1 MKTIAAIST
10 PIGVGGIS
18 MVRATGD
25 KSIEI
30 AQKIFKAYDGT
41 LLRDMPGYTAKVGR
55 VFYNGKC
62 LDEVVALVFRAPRSA
77 TGEDIVQ
84 ITCHGGLLI
93 TKTLLRAFLDA
104 GASMAGP
111 GEFSKRGFLNG
122 KMSLDEAESIMGL
135 ICSNYEKDRE
145 INFSSYCGNLGKK
158 IESIKD
164 KIVDILSDLNVELD
178 YPDEDVPHLSND
190 EILNRLNSIKEEFS
204 KMQKNYHVNSFIRNG
219 IRTAI
224 IGIPNTGKSTLMN
237 LISNREK
244 SIVTDIPGT
253 TRDAIEESVMIGD
266 IPIVLIDTAGIRET
280 EDKIEK
286 IGAERSK
293 EIAKSADM
301 VFMVVDA
308 SQKLSKDEI
317 NIMNSLDKNKSLI
330 IVNKIDLN
338 DNYHE
343 EILKDYKVVYMSA
356 KAGKGLDDLSQQVS
370 NLVNFPS
377 IENESLLLSTERQY
391 DIVRKS
397 CSKISEVIDKFNLVP
412 RDILSDMIKESL
424 NILSEFNGDNVET
437 DIVNSIFSKFCVG
450 K

>member
-1 MKTIAAIST
+1 METIAAIST

-18 MVRATGD
+18 MVRVTGD
-25 KSIEI
+25 KSLEI

-41 LLRDMPGYTAKVGR
+41 LLKDMPGYTAKVGR
-55 VFYNGKC
+55 VFYKGKC
-62 LDEVVALVFRAPRSA
+62 IDEVVTVVFRVPRSF

-84 ITCHGGLLI
+84 IDCHGGLLI
-93 TKTLLRAFLDA
+93 TKTVLRAFLDA

-111 GEFSKRGFLNG
+111 GEFSKRAFLNG

-135 ICSNYEKDRE
+135 ISSNYEKDRE

-158 IESIKD
+158 IESIKN
-164 KIVDILSDLNVELD
+164 KILDILSDLNVELD
-178 YPDEDVPHLSND
+178 YPDEDVPHLSDD
-190 EILNRLNSIKEEFS
+190 EILKSLSNINEEFN
-204 KMQKNYHVNSFIRNG
+204 KMQKNYHVNSFIRTG

-280 EDKIEK
+280 DDKIEK
-286 IGAERSK
+286 IGTERSK
-293 EIAKSADM
+293 EIARSADM
-301 VFMVVDA
+301 VFMVIDA
-308 SQKLSKDEI
+308 SQKISDDEI
-317 NIMNSLDKNKSLI
+317 NIIKFLDKKKSIIIINKT
-330 IVNKIDLN
+330 DLN
-338 DNYHE
+338 NNYNVD
-343 EILKDYKVVYMSA
+343 IFKDYKVTYMSA
-356 KAGKGLDDLSQQVS
+356 KNGTGLEDLSEQVS

-391 DIVRKS
+391 DIVKKANN
-397 CSKISEVIDKFNLVP
+397 KILEVINNINIVP

-424 NILSEFNGDNVET
+424 KILSEFDGSNIENS
-437 DIVNSIFSKFCVG
+437 IVDSIFSKFCVG

>member
-1 MKTIAAIST
+1 MKTIVAIST

-18 MVRATGD
+18 MVRVTGD
-25 KSIEI
+25 ESLEI

-41 LLRDMPGYTAKVGR
+41 LLKDMPGYTAKVGR
-55 VFYNGKC
+55 VFYKEKC
-62 LDEVVALVFRAPRSA
+62 IDEVVAVVFRAPRSF
-77 TGEDIVQ
+77 TCEDIVQ
-84 ITCHGGLLI
+84 IDCHGGLLI
-93 TKTLLRAFLDA
+93 TQTVLRAFLEA
-104 GASMAGP
+104 GAVMAGP
-111 GEFSKRGFLNG
+111 GEFSKRAFLNG

-158 IESIKD
+158 IESIKN
-164 KIVDILSDLNVELD
+164 KIVDTLSDLNVELD
-178 YPDEDVPHLSND
+178 YPDEDVPHLSDD
-190 EILNRLNSIKEEFS
+190 EILNRLNDIIKEFN
-204 KMQKNYHVNSFIRNG
+204 KMQRNYHVNSFIRSG

-280 EDKIEK
+280 TDKIEK

-301 VFMVVDA
+301 VFMVLDA
-308 SQKLSKDEI
+308 SQKISDDEI
-317 NIMNSLDKNKSLI
+317 NIINSLDKNKSLI
-330 IVNKIDLN
+330 IINKIDLN
-338 DNYHE
+338 DNYNE
-343 EILKDYKVVYMSA
+343 NILKDYKIVRMSA
-356 KAGKGLDDLSQQVS
+356 KNGKGLEDLSEQVS

-377 IENESLLLSTERQY
+377 IEHESLLLANERQY
-391 DIVRKS
+391 DIVRRAS
-397 CSKISEVIDKFNLVP
+397 NKIVEVIDKFNSVP

-424 NILSEFNGDNVET
+424 SVLSEFNGDHVEK
-437 DIVNSIFSKFCVG
+437 DIVDSIFSKFCVG

>member
-18 MVRATGD
+18 MVRVTGD
-25 KSIEI
+25 NAIEI
-30 AQKIFKAYDGT
+30 SQKIFKSYDGT
-41 LLRDMPGYTAKVGR
+41 LLKDVPGYTAKVGR
-55 VFYNGKC
+55 IFYNGKC
-62 LDEVVALVFRAPRSA
+62 IDEVVAVVFKAPRSF

-84 ITCHGGLLI
+84 IDCHGGLLI
-93 TKTLLRAFLDA
+93 TKTVLRAFLDA

-111 GEFSKRGFLNG
+111 GEFSKRAFLNG

-135 ICSNYEKDRE
+135 ISSNYEKDRE

-158 IESIKD
+158 IESIKN
-164 KIVDILSDLNVELD
+164 KILDILSDLNVELD
-178 YPDEDVPHLSND
+178 YPDEDVPHLSDD
-190 EILNRLNSIKEEFS
+190 EILNRLNNINEEFN
-204 KMQKNYHVNSFIRNG
+204 KMQKNYHINSFIRSG

-280 EDKIEK
+280 NDKIEK
-286 IGAERSK
+286 IGTERSK

-301 VFMVVDA
+301 VFMVIDA
-308 SQKLSKDEI
+308 SQKISSDEI
-317 NIMNSLDKNKSLI
+317 NIINSLDKSKTLI

-338 DNYHE
+338 NNYKSNFIE
-343 EILKDYKVVYMSA
+343 GFKTVYMSA
-356 KAGKGLDDLSQQVS
+356 KTGKGLDNLSEQVS

-377 IENESLLLSTERQY
+377 IESESLLLSTKRQY
-391 DIVRKS
+391 DIVKKS
-397 CSKISEVIDKFNLVP
+397 NNKICEVINGIHTVP

-424 NILSEFNGDNVET
+424 KILSEFDGSNIENDVV
-437 DIVNSIFSKFCVG
+437 DSIFSKFCVG

>member
-1 MKTIAAIST
+1 MKTIVAIST

-18 MVRATGD
+18 MVRVTGD
-25 KSIEI
+25 ESLEI

-41 LLRDMPGYTAKVGR
+41 LLKDMPGYTAKVGR
-55 VFYNGKC
+55 VFYKEKC
-62 LDEVVALVFRAPRSA
+62 IDEVVAVVFRAPRSF
-77 TGEDIVQ
+77 TCEDIVQ
-84 ITCHGGLLI
+84 IDCHGGLLI
-93 TKTLLRAFLDA
+93 TQTVLRAFLDA
-104 GASMAGP
+104 GAVMAGP
-111 GEFSKRGFLNG
+111 GEFSKRAFLNG

-158 IESIKD
+158 IESIKN
-164 KIVDILSDLNVELD
+164 KIVDTLSDLNVELD
-178 YPDEDVPHLSND
+178 YPDEDVPHLSDD
-190 EILNRLNSIKEEFS
+190 EILNRLNDIIKEFN
-204 KMQKNYHVNSFIRNG
+204 KMQRNYHVNSFIRSG

-280 EDKIEK
+280 TDKIEK
-286 IGAERSK
+286 IGTERSK

-301 VFMVVDA
+301 VFMVLDA
-308 SQKLSKDEI
+308 SQKISDDEI
-317 NIMNSLDKNKSLI
+317 NIINSLDKNKSLI
-330 IVNKIDLN
+330 IINKIDLN
-338 DNYHE
+338 DNYNE
-343 EILKDYKVVYMSA
+343 NILKDYKIVRMSA
-356 KAGKGLDDLSQQVS
+356 KTGRGLDDLSEQVS

-377 IENESLLLSTERQY
+377 IEHESLLLANERQY
-391 DIVRKS
+391 DIVRRAS
-397 CSKISEVIDKFNLVP
+397 NKIVEVIDKFNSVP

-424 NILSEFNGDNVET
+424 SVLSEFNGEHVEK
-437 DIVNSIFSKFCVG
+437 DIVDSIFSKFCVG

>member
-1 MKTIAAIST
+1 MKTIVAIST

-18 MVRATGD
+18 MVRVTGD
-25 KSIEI
+25 EALEI

-41 LLRDMPGYTAKVGR
+41 LLKDMPGYTAKVGR
-55 VFYNGKC
+55 VFYKEKC
-62 LDEVVALVFRAPRSA
+62 IDEVVAVVFRAPRSF
-77 TGEDIVQ
+77 TCEDIVQ
-84 ITCHGGLLI
+84 IDCHGGLLI
-93 TKTLLRAFLDA
+93 TKTVLRAFLDA
-104 GASMAGP
+104 GAVMAGP
-111 GEFSKRGFLNG
+111 GEFSKRAFLNG

-158 IESIKD
+158 IESIKN
-164 KIVDILSDLNVELD
+164 KIVDTLSDLNVELD
-178 YPDEDVPHLSND
+178 YPDEDVPHLSYD
-190 EILNRLNSIKEEFS
+190 EILNRLNDIIKEFN
-204 KMQKNYHVNSFIRNG
+204 KMQRNYHVNSFIRSG

-280 EDKIEK
+280 TDKIEK
-286 IGAERSK
+286 IGTERSK

-301 VFMVVDA
+301 VFMVLDA
-308 SQKLSKDEI
+308 SQKISDDEI
-317 NIMNSLDKNKSLI
+317 NIINSLDKNKSLI
-330 IVNKIDLN
+330 IINKIDLN
-338 DNYHE
+338 DNYNE
-343 EILKDYKVVYMSA
+343 NILKDYKIVRMSA
-356 KAGKGLDDLSQQVS
+356 KTGKGLDDLSERVS

-377 IENESLLLSTERQY
+377 IEHESLLLANERQY
-391 DIVRKS
+391 DIVRRAS
-397 CSKISEVIDKFNLVP
+397 NKIVEVIDKFNSVP

-424 NILSEFNGDNVET
+424 SVLSEFNGDHVEK
-437 DIVNSIFSKFCVG
+437 DIVDSIFSKFCVG

>member
-1 MKTIAAIST
+1 MKTIVAIST

-18 MVRATGD
+18 MVRVTGD
-25 KSIEI
+25 ESLEI

-41 LLRDMPGYTAKVGR
+41 LLKDMPGYTAKVGR
-55 VFYNGKC
+55 AFYKEKC
-62 LDEVVALVFRAPRSA
+62 IDEVVAVVFRAPRSF
-77 TGEDIVQ
+77 TCEDIVQ
-84 ITCHGGLLI
+84 IDCHGGLLI
-93 TKTLLRAFLDA
+93 TQTVLRAFLDA
-104 GASMAGP
+104 GAVMAGP
-111 GEFSKRGFLNG
+111 GEFSKRSFLNG
-122 KMSLDEAESIMGL
+122 KMSLDEAESRMGL

-158 IESIKD
+158 IESIKN

-190 EILNRLNSIKEEFS
+190 EILSRLNDIGKEFN
-204 KMQKNYHVNSFIRNG
+204 KMQKNYHVNSFIRSG

-280 EDKIEK
+280 TDKIEK

-301 VFMVVDA
+301 VFMVLDA
-308 SQKLSKDEI
+308 SQKISDDEI
-317 NIMNSLDKNKSLI
+317 NIINSLDKNKSLI
-330 IVNKIDLN
+330 IINKIDLN
-338 DNYHE
+338 DNYNE
-343 EILKDYKVVYMSA
+343 NILKDYKIVRMSA
-356 KAGKGLDDLSQQVS
+356 KNGKGLEDLSEQVS

-377 IENESLLLSTERQY
+377 IENESLLLANERQY
-391 DIVRKS
+391 DIVRRAS
-397 CSKISEVIDKFNLVP
+397 NKIVEVIDKFNSVP

-424 NILSEFNGDNVET
+424 SVLSEFNGDHVEK
-437 DIVNSIFSKFCVG
+437 DIVDSIFSKFCVG